1 MVKGSWYPTEDAKAP
16 VARKHKN
23 LPTKLRGN
31 IAPGSVLIIL
41 AGKHEGKRV
50 VFLKQ
55 LGSGQLLVTGPY
67 KLNGVPLKR
76 IPQCFTLPTS
86 TKVDVSAARVSDVD
100 DAYFVSKKAKKT
112 DGPLVEAKSI
122 PAEKKTKQVEV
133 DKAVLS
139 KVSGLVKKYLGTRFA
154 LSNGQYP
161 HQLKF

>member
-1 MVKGSWYPTEDAKAP
+1 MVKGRWYPTEDAKAP
-16 VARKHKN
+16 VARKHTN

-31 IAPGSVLIIL
+31 VTPGSVLIIL

-55 LGSGQLLVTGPY
+55 LASGQLLVTGPY

-76 IPQCFTLPTS
+76 IPQCFTMPTS
-86 TKVDVSAARVSDVD
+86 TKVDVSAAHVNEID
-100 DAYFVSKKAKKT
+100 DAFFAAKKAKKA
-112 DGPLVEAKSI
+112 DGPLVEAKAV

-133 DKAVLS
+133 DKAVLA
-139 KVSGLVKKYLGTRFA
+139 KLSGLLKKYLATRFA

>member
-1 MVKGSWYPTEDAKAP
+1 MVKSRWYPTEDVKPP

-23 LPTKLRGN
+23 LPTKLRGG
-31 IAPGSVLIIL
+31 ITPGSVLIIL
-41 AGKHEGKRV
+41 AGKQEGKRV

-55 LGSGQLLVTGPY
+55 LPSGQLLVTGPY

-86 TKVDVSAARVSDVD
+86 TKVDVSSVPVSDID
-100 DAYFVSKKAKKT
+100 DKYFAKPAKKAS
-112 DGPLVEAKSI
+112 GPIVEAKAV
-122 PAEKKTKQVEV
+122 PAEKKAKQKEV

-139 KVSGLVKKYLGTRFA
+139 KLSALLKKYMTTRFA

>member
-1 MVKGSWYPTEDAKAP
+1 MVKGSWYPTEDNKAP

-23 LPTKLRGN
+23 LPTKLRGGVT
-31 IAPGSVLIIL
+31 PGTVLIIL

-76 IPQCFTLPTS
+76 IPQCFTMPTS
-86 TKVDVSAARVSDVD
+86 TKVDVSTAQFNAID
-100 DAYFVSKKAKKT
+100 DAYFVKKVKKSE
-112 DGPLVEAKSI
+112 GPLVEAKGV
-122 PAEKKTKQVEV
+122 PAEKKAKQIEV
-133 DKAVLS
+133 DKAILG
-139 KVSGLVKKYLGTRFA
+139 KTSGLVKKYLATRFA
-154 LSNGQYP
+154 LSNGQFP